1 LESDA
6 EASRSTAES
15 QRYSAAATDVG
26 SNRTAGSDPPP
37 AGKRKS
43 IIFELFD
50 SVIIM
55 NFGGVWWDSVN
66 ANAYG
71 MRNQV

>member
-1 LESDA
+1 
-6 EASRSTAES
+6 
-15 QRYSAAATDVG
+15 
-26 SNRTAGSDPPP
+26 
-37 AGKRKS
+37 
-43 IIFELFD
+43 
-50 SVIIM
+50 VIIM